1 MILRLL
7 NPQGIA
13 GLAATICLGLL
24 LLTQKAETHHWKKQS
39 VQFEQLYHA
48 DQAAFAQ
55 TIAGYRAAADAARAA
70 DRAAGERARA
80 EQAAINERT
89 ANDYETRLAT
99 ARTRAGELLRDAG
112 APANFGRSG
121 NSGSARFI
129 RCPRRSCCNRPA
141 SWTSCPRRPHR
152 NRTSHPARRADQMG
166 PPAVRRGS
174 QCRIL
179 RRQAVNPSFAQALRL
194 ISQAGGL
201 A

>member
-24 LLTQKAETHHWKKQS
+24 LLLQKAETHHWKKQS
-39 VQFEQLYHA
+39 GQFEQLYHA

-89 ANDYETRLAT
+89 ANDYETRLAA
-99 ARTRAGELLRDAG
+99 ARVRAGRLRRDADTPAHSSGRG
-112 APANFGRSG
+112 AASVPAL
-121 NSGSARFI
+121 SAAAGGAA
-129 RCPRRSCCNRPA
+129 A
-141 SWTSCPRRPHR
+141 S
-152 NRTSHPARRADQMG
+152 A
-166 PPAVRRGS
+166 
-174 QCRIL
+174 
-179 RRQAVNPSFAQALRL
+179 AQAGLPAPDALTATEQAIQLDEL
-194 ISQAGGL
+194 IKWVKAQHAVELNAQSADRNP
-201 A
+201 